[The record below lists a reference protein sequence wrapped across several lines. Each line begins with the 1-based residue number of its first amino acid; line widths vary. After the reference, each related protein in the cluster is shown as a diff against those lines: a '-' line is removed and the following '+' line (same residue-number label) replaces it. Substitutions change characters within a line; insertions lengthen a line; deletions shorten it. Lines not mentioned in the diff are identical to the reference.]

1 MNLSINKL
9 IANDIINY
17 GMDQASEFNYVVGL
31 DEYLE
36 QFDDKSKKYI
46 LDNIEEI
53 CDDISS
59 NERVAD
65 FIFEEEDGEKNFNMV
80 FYWGYVLNDIEKI
93 VLDNSKQLNVDLDF
107 EDVRSIAN
115 DLIDDDEFND
125 DLAYKITHYDNGV
138 DLG

>member
-17 GMDQASEFNYVVGL
+17 GMDQASGFNYVVGL

>member
-125 DLAYKITHYDNGV
+125 DLTYKITHYDNGV